1 MNNFSTLFQFGCDL
15 FGYEKA
21 SKMNNDYINI
31 FFNDWKDNY
40 SSLTIVQYK
49 NLLKTRGWF
58 D

>member
-49 NLLKTRGWF
+49 NLLQTRG
-58 D
+58 